1 MAETGNR
8 NTTETPTNADLSQ
21 EAVGAPGENLPAGTG
36 PVKVRASAPKI
47 YRYPNNLDTK
57 EQPHSVN
64 FFISEYVPGG
74 NVENIASQN
83 AAINDVLGAPS
94 ARSGN
99 GITAENA
106 KNVNDQLRVAAAFV
120 GALLG
125 QQAGK
130 KVGKAFGSLGETIGN
145 VVGTAGGA
153 VLIDQVISKNAT
165 SIKTAP
171 AKRLNTA
178 ISLHVAQSPQAKYTA
193 EYENESIGALLGT
206 LATSEGSGV
215 IGSLMTEAANGNAGE
230 LIGRG
235 LVDAATIPKELGLG
249 NANFGGLARAASKKV
264 RNPFQEQIF
273 KTMNFRSFA
282 FQYKFAPRN
291 QSEFDSVMDIIKLF
305 KFHMHPTKA
314 DGGAFFTFPS
324 IFDIEYRYKGERN
337 SFVNKIATSVLTD
350 MSVDYGSEGVFTT
363 FRGTK
368 GQPSEITLAMQ
379 FREISLLTKGENG
392 DLTNGTGT
400 GY

>member
-1 MAETGNR
+1 MSQAETN
-8 NTTETPTNADLSQ
+8 ETNLPSNADSTQ
-21 EAVGAPGENLPAGTG
+21 EAVGATGEVLPAGTG
-36 PVKVRASAPKI
+36 PVTVRASAPKI
-47 YRYPNNLDTK
+47 HRYPNNLDTK

-74 NVENIASQN
+74 NV
-83 AAINDVLGAPS
+83 DVLGAPS

-106 KNVNDQLRVAAAFV
+106 KNVNDQLRVAAGFV
-120 GALLG
+120 GGLVG
-125 QQAGK
+125 QQVGK
-130 KVGKAFGSLGETIGN
+130 KVGKAFGNFGETIGSII
-145 VVGTAGGA
+145 GTGGGA
-153 VLIDQVISKNAT
+153 LLIDQVISNNAT

-215 IGSLMTEAANGNAGE
+215 IGSLMTEASNGNLGE
-230 LIGRG
+230 LVGRG

-291 QSEFDSVMDIIKLF
+291 QSEFDSVMNIIKLF

>member
-1 MAETGNR
+1 MTID
-8 NTTETPTNADLSQ
+8 TETSSQAQSSQ
-21 EAVGAPGENLPAGTG
+21 EAVGATGEVLPAGTG
-36 PVKVRASAPKI
+36 PVTVRASAPTI

-74 NVENIASQN
+74 NVDNIASQN

-106 KNVNDQLRVAAAFV
+106 KNVNAQLRFSAAYI
-120 GALLG
+120 GALVG
-125 QQAGK
+125 QQVGK
-130 KVGKAFGSLGETIGN
+130 KVGKAFGNVGETIGN
-145 VVGTAGGA
+145 LLGTAGGA

-215 IGSLMTEAANGNAGE
+215 IGGLMTEASNGNLGE
-230 LIGRG
+230 LVGRG

-291 QSEFDSVMDIIKLF
+291 QSEFDSVMNIIKLF